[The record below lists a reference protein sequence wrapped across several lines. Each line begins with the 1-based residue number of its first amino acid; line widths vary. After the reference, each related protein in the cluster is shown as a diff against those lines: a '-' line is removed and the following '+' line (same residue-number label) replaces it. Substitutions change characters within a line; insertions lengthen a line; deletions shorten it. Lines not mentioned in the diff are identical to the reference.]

1 MRGWKETERHTQGVT
16 GTSSSRGR
24 AGQVWNCAE
33 PSSDGEPAT
42 QPRRPTGCHPK
53 PGSLQKWPRRER
65 DRERQAT
72 ETERHRQAGRKSDR
86 DSDGPGGRGTQTLCT
101 REGVSPATRPA
112 PPQPPASRVTP
123 AVCRCGSGSDGVTGV
138 YVAVPDGRCV
148 GGSRRAAVSQL
159 SRGDC
164 RRF

>member
-1 MRGWKETERHTQGVT
+1 MLNPAAMESQRPSHGDQQDVTPSQEASRNGV
-16 GTSSSRGR
+16 
-24 AGQVWNCAE
+24 
-33 PSSDGEPAT
+33 
-42 QPRRPTGCHPK
+42 
-53 PGSLQKWPRRER
+53 RRER

-101 REGVSPATRPA
+101 REGVIPATRPA